1 MKLTKAGRPKSRSH
15 KWKILSDEAVLLN
28 PSGCRRFLISERVS
42 LNLLNTMKCLNRKN
56 DKKRKVK
63 WGDNNGK
70 END

>member
-1 MKLTKAGRPKSRSH
+1 MKLTKAGRPKSHSH
-15 KWKILSDEAVLLN
+15 KRKILSDEAVLLN
-28 PSGCRRFLISERVS
+28 PSGCRRFLISEKVS

-56 DKKRKVK
+56 NKKRKVK

>member
-42 LNLLNTMKCLNRKN
+42 LNLLNTMKCLNKN
-56 DKKRKVK
+56 NKKRKVK

>member
-1 MKLTKAGRPKSRSH
+1 MKLTKAGRPKSRSC

-42 LNLLNTMKCLNRKN
+42 LNLLNTIKCLNKN
-56 DKKRKVK
+56 NKKRKVK

>member
-1 MKLTKAGRPKSRSH
+1 MKLTKAGRPMSRNR

-56 DKKRKVK
+56 NKKKK
-63 WGDNNGK
+63 G
-70 END
+70 

>member
-1 MKLTKAGRPKSRSH
+1 MKLTKAGKPKSRSH

-42 LNLLNTMKCLNRKN
+42 LNLLNTIKCLNRN
-56 DKKRKVK
+56 NKKRKVK

>member
-1 MKLTKAGRPKSRSH
+1 MKLPKAGRPKSHSH

-42 LNLLNTMKCLNRKN
+42 LNLLNTIKCLNKN
-56 DKKRKVK
+56 NKKRKVK

>member
-1 MKLTKAGRPKSRSH
+1 MKLTKAGRLISH
-15 KWKILSDEAVLLN
+15 NRKWKILSDEAVLLN

-42 LNLLNTMKCLNRKN
+42 LNLLNTIKCLN
-56 DKKRKVK
+56 KKIKWKVK